1 MRKIQRSNVST
12 VTVSY
17 AFKLFS
23 TDTAA
28 EDFLRGLSLANGKH
42 RIQASEQVSARA
54 RVCVCVTEFLFNYHS
69 ANENLSV
76 DYSE

>member
-1 MRKIQRSNVST
+1 
-12 VTVSY
+12 VSY

-42 RIQASEQVSARA
+42 RIQASEQVSARV
-54 RVCVCVTEFLFNYHS
+54 RVCVC
-69 ANENLSV
+69 
-76 DYSE
+76 D